1 MSIDLNQLKI
11 QGTKMNYYF
20 ICKRKLWLYSKG
32 ITMEQNSDRVT
43 SGKLIHEKSYPRLKK
58 RDVLIDD
65 IINVDIID
73 GEYVREVKLSSK
85 MSKADEMQLLYY
97 LYYLRSVGIEK
108 KGLLNYVK
116 EKKQE
121 VIELTDEKIKEIESA
136 LIEINSLTNEN
147 KPPKLEK
154 LPYCTKC
161 AYYEFCF
168 AREE

>member
-1 MSIDLNQLKI
+1 MSIDLEELKI

-20 ICKRKLWLYSKG
+20 ICKRKLWLFSKG
-32 ITMEQNSDRVT
+32 ITMEQNSDRVL

-58 RDVLIDD
+58 RDILIDD
-65 IINVDIID
+65 IINIDIID
-73 GEYVREVKLSSK
+73 GDFVREVKLSSK
-85 MSKADEMQLLYY
+85 MTKADEMQLLYY
-97 LYYLRSVGIEK
+97 LYYLKKIGIEK

-121 VIELTDEKIKEIESA
+121 VIELTEERSKEVEFA
-136 LIEINSLTNEN
+136 LEEINILIKRDN
-147 KPPKLEK
+147 PPKLIK

-168 AREE
+168 VKEE